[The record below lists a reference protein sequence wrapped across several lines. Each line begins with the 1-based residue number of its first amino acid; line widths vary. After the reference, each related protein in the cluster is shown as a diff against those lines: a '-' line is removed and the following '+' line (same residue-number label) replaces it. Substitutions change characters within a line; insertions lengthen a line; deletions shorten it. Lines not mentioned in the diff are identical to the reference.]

1 MLKLSLKSVM
11 ANKVRLTLTGLA
23 IVLGVMFVAGSYV
36 FTDSLKAAFD
46 VLFEQEGASVD
57 LVVRAET
64 DFQFATELGTVPDS
78 LLTEVEAVDGVQT
91 AVPII
96 SGFAQLVDQEGNPIG
111 GVGPPTLAFSWDEN
125 FDAVSALALRSGRGP
140 ERPGEI
146 GIDAFTAD
154 AKGFVVGDSIDVI
167 TPLGVD
173 TFEIVGILGFGDADN
188 LLGATLA
195 VFELPTAQRIL
206 DLEGRYNQISVMTA
220 DGADI
225 PTVQAEIASFLDD
238 GLEVVL
244 GEVEIQEG
252 QEQVDQGVGF
262 FNTALLVF
270 AMIAVFVGGF
280 IIQNTYRVIVSQ
292 RTKELAM
299 LRAVGA
305 TGAQVT
311 RMVFFEALIVGV
323 IASAIGVGAGI
334 LLALGLKSLFS
345 AIGFGFPS
353 GPLTVLPRTIIIG
366 MVVGV
371 GITLASAI
379 LPARKAAR
387 VAPLAAMR
395 DTESTYFKSLR
406 RRLYIGL
413 GVLVIGAAML
423 LIGLFT
429 EIDQAL
435 LLVGLGAGV
444 VFLAVAVL
452 APLIARR
459 FGQIVGAPLPRMLG
473 ITGRLAKDNA
483 VRKPRRMA
491 ATASALMIGVAL
503 VSVIATMAA
512 SLKASIT
519 EAVGSEVLAD
529 FQIETSGFADPTI
542 SGISVQ
548 LADDLR
554 ALDEVG
560 VVSVVRY
567 GAYRD
572 PVGLTESYLA
582 AFDDEIDRTIR
593 LELEAGDFGRMGPGT
608 VTLHSDVEGF
618 AVGDLYPIEFP
629 NGVITDLEVVAV
641 FGASLFQTDVVISME
656 TYEENFDNRFAAMVL
671 VNVADG
677 NDPVAVRPALE
688 AVVGE
693 YPNADMSDKEE
704 YVDKVGAQ
712 IDALLNVVTALLA
725 MAILIALLGITNTM
739 ALSII
744 ERRREIGLLRAVGMT
759 RRQVKRMIRWEAVLI
774 GIFGA
779 VLGLV
784 VGVVLGVAVVVAI
797 GEGIKLTLPWSQLLF
812 YLVAAALG
820 GVLASLL
827 PARRG
832 AKTDILEAISF
843 E

>member
-1 MLKLSLKSVM
+1 MLKLSLKSVA
-11 ANKVRLTLTGLA
+11 ANKVRLTLTALA

-36 FTDSLKAAFD
+36 FTDSLKSAFD
-46 VLFEQEGASVD
+46 VLFEQEGATVD

-64 DFQFATELGTVPDS
+64 DFQFATELGTVPDT
-78 LLTEVEAVDGVQT
+78 LLAEVEAIDGVQT

-125 FDAVSALALRSGRGP
+125 FDDVSALTLRSGRGP
-140 ERPGEI
+140 EGPGEI

-154 AKGFVVGDSIDVI
+154 AKGFVVGDQIDVI
-167 TPLGVD
+167 TPLGVE

-206 DLEGRYNQISVMTA
+206 DLEGKYNQISIMTA

-225 PTVQAEIASFLDD
+225 PTVQAEIAAFLDE

-244 GEVEIQEG
+244 GEVEIEEG
-252 QEQVDQGVGF
+252 REQVDQGVGG

-311 RMVFFEALIVGV
+311 RMVFFEALIVGI

-406 RRLYIGL
+406 KRLYIGL

-444 VFLAVAVL
+444 VFLAVAIL
-452 APLIARR
+452 APLMARR

-473 ITGRLAKDNA
+473 ITGRLARDNA

-503 VSVIATMAA
+503 VAVIATMAA

-519 EAVGSEVLAD
+519 EAVGSEVSAD
-529 FQIETSGFADPTI
+529 YQIETGGFADPTM

-554 ALDEVG
+554 ALDEVS

-572 PVGLTESYLA
+572 PVGQTESFLA
-582 AFDDEIDRTIR
+582 AFDPEVDQTVR

-608 VTLHSDVEGF
+608 VMLHSDVEGF
-618 AVGDLYPIEFP
+618 GIGDPYPIEFP
-629 NGVITDLEVVAV
+629 NGVITDLEVVAI
-641 FGASLFQTDVVISME
+641 FGASLFQIDVVISME
-656 TYEENFDNRFAAMVL
+656 MYEENFDNRFAAMML
-671 VNVADG
+671 VNVAAG
-677 NDPVAVRPALE
+677 SDPVAVRPALE

-693 YPNADMSDKEE
+693 YPNAEMSDKEE

-784 VGVVLGVAVVVAI
+784 VGVVLGAAVVVAI
-797 GEGIKLTLPWSQLLF
+797 GEGIKLTLPWGQLLF